1 MLGGTLLTLDFRLME
16 GLVSLVDRKRI
27 GLEQSIVMHV
37 LIRRDVVY
45 VTLYFN
51 DGD

>member
-1 MLGGTLLTLDFRLME
+1 M
-16 GLVSLVDRKRI
+16 SLADRERI
-27 GLEQSIVMHV
+27 GLEQSIVMLV
-37 LIRRDVVY
+37 LIRRDIVY